1 LASNDGSNLDRIS
14 ALEKKQD
21 ELEVRQAELERK
33 QEQLATKQDSL
44 EDFIKEVV
52 RRLTNTRE

>member
-1 LASNDGSNLDRIS
+1 LDRIS

-44 EDFIKEVV
+44 EDFVKEVV